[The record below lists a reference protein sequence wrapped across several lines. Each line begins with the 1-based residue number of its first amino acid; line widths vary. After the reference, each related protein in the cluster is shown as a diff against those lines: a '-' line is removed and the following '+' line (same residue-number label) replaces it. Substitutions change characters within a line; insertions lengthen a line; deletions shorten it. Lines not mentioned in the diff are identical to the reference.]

1 MSGKE
6 DAMRKAFIALGAAA
20 FCMAAGTAA
29 AATLAD
35 IVRDAKNEATVR
47 VAISSEIGPKGI
59 ARLKRELKDEYGVD
73 LDIRYTPV
81 GSYPKRLADILA
93 ETKAGLPSSY
103 DLTQFSDNVLSQAR
117 ASGAIAPVAWR
128 EILVP
133 GTPPTAVVE
142 GHDAL
147 HLYDSNIGLMY
158 NADLVRDGEVPKS
171 LMDLRDPKWKNKLTA
186 AFYTSNFVTYAY
198 LLGPEKV
205 LAALEGARA
214 NNTVFDSYAANLSRF
229 TSGEFPIQLTSA
241 GYYSNAKR
249 KGINA
254 KWVSLDVSFNT
265 KHAAVVP
272 KGARSPNAAKLVAVY
287 LAGPKGNKLLQ
298 ELSYVGNGQYA
309 GHVSHDIMLSDAK
322 AGLKMFSPID
332 DPKAISYLL
341 SEEGRALEKKIGAII
356 FRK

>member
-1 MSGKE
+1 MLR
-6 DAMRKAFIALGAAA
+6 ACLTLGAAA
-20 FCMAAGTAA
+20 LFSTTGGAV

-35 IVRDAKNEATVR
+35 IVRDAKKEGTVR
-47 VAISSEIGPKGI
+47 VAINSEIGPKGI
-59 ARLKRELKDEYGVD
+59 ARLRSELKSEYGVD

-81 GSYPKRLADILA
+81 GSYPKRLADIMA
-93 ETKAGLPSSY
+93 EIRAGIPTSY

-117 ASGAIAPVAWR
+117 TSGALAPVAWR

-133 GTPPTAVVE
+133 GTPPSVVVE

-158 NADLVRDGEVPKS
+158 NADKVRDDEVPRS
-171 LMDLRDPKWKNKLTA
+171 IMQLRDPKWKNKLTA
-186 AFYTSNFVTYAY
+186 AFYTSNYVTYAY
-198 LLGPEKV
+198 ILGPDKV
-205 LAALEGARA
+205 LAALEGARE
-214 NNTVFDSYAANLSRF
+214 NNTVFDSYAANLTRF

-241 GYYSNAKR
+241 GYYSNAKK
-249 KGINA
+249 KGVNA

-287 LAGPKGNKLLQ
+287 LAGPKGNRMLQ
-298 ELSYVGNGQYA
+298 ELSYVGNAHYA
-309 GHVSHDIMLSDAK
+309 GHTSHEIMQNDAK
-322 AGLKMFSPID
+322 AGLKIFSPID
-332 DPKAISYLL
+332 DPKAIQYLL